1 MRQDQGADGGEEATE
16 PQVGEEERGVLLAR
30 TTGMSESPAPLR
42 TVTSLSVTA

>member
-16 PQVGEEERGVLLAR
+16 PQAGEEERGVLLAR
-30 TTGMSESPAPLR
+30 TTGTSESPAPLR